1 MARELNVGW
10 AIAPNVV
17 NLSFRPNLWAGPT
30 LGFTN
35 IQQNAIVYLSRE
47 IAEKAAKIVFASLK
61 KGLAGTPSSQGG
73 QVCRAVPDAT
83 MPHN

>member
-61 KGLAGTPSSQGG
+61 RDWPEHRPLRVVRFVGPCQTP
-73 QVCRAVPDAT
+73 